1 MNRPNTMTALVD
13 LLVANPLLL
22 LFLIAAI
29 SYPLG
34 RIKIKGTSLGV
45 AAVLFVGL
53 AVNAINPNLRL
64 PEVIYQ
70 LGAVLFVYTLGLSG
84 GPGFFASF
92 RGKGL
97 RESLF
102 VTAILIGAAVLT
114 VIAHYLL
121 HLTPTLTAGMYAGS
135 LTNTPALAGVIDY
148 VKANASGASLDTMMA
163 EPVIGYSITYPMGV
177 IAMIACILALKR
189 YWRVDYAAEA
199 SRLRALGGTSQHL
212 TNRTVRVTV
221 EMPVTATLQ
230 ELTRAHGWDVN
241 FGRLKR
247 DGKVVLATGDTL
259 LVPGDLVSLVGS
271 PEELADVTA
280 YLGQVSDEQLDL
292 DRSEFDYRRMFVSNP
307 KLVGQTLGDINLP
320 QQFGAIATRVRRG
333 DIEMLARDDM
343 VLELGDRVR
352 ITARR
357 ENMDAISRFFGD
369 SYRALS
375 EIDVLSFSL
384 GIGLGLLVGLIPIP
398 LPGGL
403 VFKLG
408 FAGGPLLVALILGS
422 LQRTGPLVWTLPY
435 SANLTLR
442 QIGLIMFLAG
452 IGTRAGYAFISTF
465 GQGGGLRLFI
475 AGTVIT
481 TLTALATL
489 WIGYRLLKISMS
501 LLIGLLAGLQTQPAV
516 LGFALEQ
523 TGNDLPNLGYARMF
537 ALAVIVKII
546 LAQLLV
552 AFLP

>member
-1 MNRPNTMTALVD
+1 MTVLVD
-13 LLVANPLLL
+13 LLAANPLLL

-29 SYPLG
+29 SFPLG

-45 AAVLFVGL
+45 ATVLFVAL
-53 AVNAINPNLRL
+53 AVSALDPRLVL
-64 PEVIYQ
+64 PEVIFQ

-84 GPGFFASF
+84 GPSFFASF

-97 RESLF
+97 RDNVF
-102 VTAILIGAAVLT
+102 VTAILIGVAGLSVA
-114 VIAHYLL
+114 AHYLL
-121 HLTPTLTAGMYAGS
+121 QLTPGLTAGMYAGS
-135 LTNTPALAGVIDY
+135 LTNTPALAAAIDY
-148 VKANASGASLDTMMA
+148 LKMNAPSAARDAMMA

-177 IAMIACILALKR
+177 IAVIISILTMQRLWK
-189 YWRVDYAAEA
+189 VDYAAEA
-199 SRLRALGGTSQHL
+199 RSLQSLGGTSQHL
-212 TNRTVRVTV
+212 TNRTIRVTRV
-221 EMPVTATLQ
+221 EPIEETLQ
-230 ELTRAHGWDVN
+230 ELARKHGWNVN

-247 DGKVVLATGDTL
+247 EGNVALLAGETR
-259 LVPGDLVSLVGS
+259 LVPGDLVSLVGQ
-271 PEELADVTA
+271 PDELDEVTV
-280 YLGQVSDEQLDL
+280 YLGQESDEHLDL

-307 KLVGQTLGDINLP
+307 KISGQRLGDLNLR

-333 DIEMLARDDM
+333 DIEMLAHDST
-343 VLELGDRVR
+343 VLELGDRIRV
-352 ITARR
+352 TARR
-357 ENMDAISRFFGD
+357 KDLDTISRFFGD
-369 SYRALS
+369 SYRSLS

-384 GIGLGLLVGLIPIP
+384 GIGLGLLVGMIPIP

-408 FAGGPLLVALILGS
+408 FAGGPLLVSLILGAFG
-422 LQRTGPLVWTLPY
+422 RTGPLVWTLPF

-442 QIGLIMFLAG
+442 QVGLIMFLAG
-452 IGTRAGYAFISTF
+452 VGTRAGYAFVSTL
-465 GQGGGLRLFI
+465 GQGNGLVLFA

-501 LLIGLLAGLQTQPAV
+501 LLIGILAGLQTQPAV

-523 TGNDLPNLGYARMF
+523 TENDLPNLGYAGMF
-537 ALAVIVKII
+537 ALAVVVKIV

-552 AFLP
+552 AFLH